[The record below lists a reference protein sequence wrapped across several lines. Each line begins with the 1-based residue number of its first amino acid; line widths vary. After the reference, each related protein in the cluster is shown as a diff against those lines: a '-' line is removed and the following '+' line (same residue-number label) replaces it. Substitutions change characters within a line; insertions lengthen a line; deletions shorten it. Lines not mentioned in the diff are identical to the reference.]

1 MSQDKKNPM
10 KTYTKGQTLFKQGE
24 PVRSVFFLQTGLV
37 GMSVA
42 SHTGRIET
50 YQATAPQVVG
60 TEALQGAPVYET
72 TAVALNDTAVI
83 ELPAS
88 VAAQTIVK
96 TTPAF
101 KSILMAMIN
110 KIAAIHA
117 ELRSIKLQ
125 GDPTPCAPA
134 LTAKM
139 FATVFHVVSYQG
151 AKKGDALRIVWPSF
165 RKYCQRVF
173 GESPVRLEQ
182 LVYLLSTLGYTELE
196 MVKSD
201 TDPDGPEELGFIRF
215 KDIAQIESF
224 SEFFKKRLSAL
235 GSEKCME
242 VQDPCLQ
249 AAEVLQRNFSSQSA
263 DSTGKR
269 SVNLNAA
276 LTILKAELA
285 PQSMTASDLEKL
297 IQRGLP
303 IEISGN
309 EIRFTPS
316 GFQRLFKNFR
326 ILAKIVEW
334 NKVGRAPGALDPEA
348 NKNKKKNSKGS

>member
-1 MSQDKKNPM
+1 MAQDKRNPI
-10 KTYTKGQTLFKQGE
+10 KTFAKGQTLYKQGE

-42 SHTGRIET
+42 SQNGRVET

-60 TEALQGAPVYET
+60 SEALQGASVYET
-72 TAVALNDTAVI
+72 TAVALNDTAVV
-83 ELPAS
+83 EFPAS

-101 KSILMAMIN
+101 KFILMGMIN

-125 GDPTPCAPA
+125 SDPTPCPPA
-134 LTAKM
+134 LTSKM

-151 AKKGDALRIVWPSF
+151 TKKGDALRIVWPSF

-182 LVYLLSTLGYTELE
+182 FIYLLSTLGYAELE

-201 TDPDGPEELGFIRF
+201 TDPDGPEELGFVLF
-215 KDIAQIESF
+215 KDIAQLESF
-224 SEFFKKRLSAL
+224 SEFFKKRLGAL
-235 GSEKCME
+235 GPEKCME

-249 AAEVLQRNFSSQSA
+249 AAEVLQRNFSGQSV
-263 DSTGKR
+263 DQSGKR
-269 SVNLNAA
+269 GVNLNAA
-276 LTILKAELA
+276 LSILKAELA
-285 PQSMTASDLEKL
+285 PMPMAQADFEKL

-303 IEISGN
+303 VEINGG
-309 EIRFTPS
+309 EIRFTPT

-326 ILAKIVEW
+326 VLAKIVEW
-334 NKVGRAPGALDPEA
+334 NKVGRAPGAPDPDA
-348 NKNKKKNSKGS
+348 NKKKKDSKGS

>member
-1 MSQDKKNPM
+1 MAQDKRNPIR
-10 KTYTKGQTLFKQGE
+10 TYAKGETLFKQGE

-42 SHTGRIET
+42 SQSGRVEA

-60 TEALQGAPVYET
+60 SEALQGAAVYET

-83 ELPAS
+83 EFPAE
-88 VAAQTIVK
+88 VAAQAVAK
-96 TTPAF
+96 AVPAHKF
-101 KSILMAMIN
+101 ILTGMIN

-125 GDPTPCAPA
+125 SDPTPCPPA

-139 FATVFHVVSYQG
+139 FATVFHVVSYSG
-151 AKKGDALRIVWPSF
+151 TPKGDTLRIVWPSF

-182 LVYLLSTLGYTELE
+182 LVYLLSTLGYAELE
-196 MVKSD
+196 MVASD
-201 TDPDGPEELGFIRF
+201 TDPDGPEELGFVRF

-224 SEFFKKRLSAL
+224 AEFFKKRLSAL
-235 GSEKCME
+235 GPEKCMD
-242 VQDPCLQ
+242 VFDPCLQ
-249 AAEVLQRNFSSQSA
+249 AAEILQRNFSTQPVEQI
-263 DSTGKR
+263 GKR
-269 SVNLNAA
+269 SVSLNAA

-285 PQSMTASDLEKL
+285 PQPMALSDFEKL
-297 IQRGLP
+297 VKRGLP
-303 IEISGN
+303 VEIAGN
-309 EIRFTPS
+309 EIRFIPS

-326 ILAKIVEW
+326 ILGKIVEW
-334 NKVGRAPGALDPEA
+334 NRVGRAPGAPDPDA
-348 NKNKKKNSKGS
+348 NKKKKESKGS